1 MSDHFYLT
9 LPSNS
14 SMHVFPD
21 NKISHFKTQLPK
33 RISLQGEWE
42 LGLAEIHYPFDF
54 VTIPSS
60 QFWVGLEYNE
70 PLLTTENVESENTKR
85 EETSKEDQG
94 SGNMSWKKIHFKGD
108 SFATIE
114 SLIAAMEKTED
125 FRRFATI
132 TCEKSCVRIKLKSGV
147 SRMVLTPSL
156 QRILGLHEMDVR
168 TSVESYNLSN
178 INACLPSQM
187 FIYTDVIEHQHVGD
201 VMAPLLRIVNIES
214 SQNATGKQ
222 FVSIFTHPHYT
233 SVLKRDFQQIEI
245 DIRDDLGKYVPFV
258 RGSLNVKLHFRKIK

>member
-42 LGLAEIHYPFDF
+42 LGLTEIHYPFDF

-70 PLLTTENVESENTKR
+70 ALLTTESEESKNTER
-85 EETSKEDQG
+85 EETSQDNQG
-94 SGNMSWKKIHFKGD
+94 AGNMSWKKIHFKGE
-108 SFATIE
+108 SFATID
-114 SLIAAMEKTED
+114 SLIAAMEKNQD
-125 FRRFATI
+125 FGKFVTI
-132 TCEKSCVRIKLKSGV
+132 KSEKSCVRIKLKNGV
-147 SRMVLTPSL
+147 SRLVLTPSL
-156 QRILGLHEMDVR
+156 QRIFGLYEMDVR
-168 TSVESYNLSN
+168 NSVESANLSN

-187 FIYTDVIEHQHVGD
+187 FIYTDIIEHQHVGD

-214 SQNATGKQ
+214 SRNATGKQ
-222 FVSIFTHPHYT
+222 FVSIFTHPHYS

-245 DIRDDLGKYVPFV
+245 DIRDDLGRYVPFV